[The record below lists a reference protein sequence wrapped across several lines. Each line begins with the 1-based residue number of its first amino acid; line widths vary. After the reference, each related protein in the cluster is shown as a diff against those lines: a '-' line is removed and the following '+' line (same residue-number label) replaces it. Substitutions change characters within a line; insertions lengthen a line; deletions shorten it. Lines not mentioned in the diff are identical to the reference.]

1 MALDYLPPPP
11 VPEESGS
18 VSLLIDDDTG
28 ALVVLHGAIGV
39 DVHSEVREVVA
50 DLESDVLGA
59 VGRPVHV
66 LAEHVTSFGLPGV
79 WLLLKLRR
87 AARPA
92 TVFVVRPADCVR
104 AAIAGHGIGGLTILD

>member
-18 VSLLIDDDTG
+18 VSLLIDEDAG

-50 DLESDVLGA
+50 DLESDVARRGGA
-59 VGRPVHV
+59 PRSRP
-66 LAEHVTSFGLPGV
+66 G
-79 WLLLKLRR
+79 
-87 AARPA
+87 
-92 TVFVVRPADCVR
+92 
-104 AAIAGHGIGGLTILD
+104 